1 MLKKYIVQKK
11 EIFVRW
17 FEYDEFDNK
26 EDAMALADELYNK
39 TRGEYQVVEV
49 IQRAKQW

>member
-11 EIFVRW
+11 ETFIRW

-49 IQRAKQW
+49 I